1 MRLQEIL
8 SNVFV
13 EFAFVAPIENFPR
26 SGEKSREDGFLLLAS
41 RRTGPASSGK
51 VERLC
56 FHQDNTPVGIEA
68 NRGEQ
73 PFTLQFGVHD
83 TGRKAAEPIKAER
96 RIRRRWS
103 NYIRKTA
110 GAMRMTCGYD
120 VESGLRQRIH
130 EFDSAGIGAIGAFGA
145 CVQESDIACG
155 AL

>member
-8 SNVFV
+8 SNVIV
-13 EFAFVAPIENFPR
+13 EFAFVAPVENFAR

-41 RRTGPASSGK
+41 RRTGPASAGK

-56 FHQDNTPVGIEA
+56 FDQDNTAVGIEA

-96 RIRRRWS
+96 RVRRRWR

-110 GAMRMTCGYD
+110 GAMRMACGYY

-130 EFDSAGIGAIGAFGA
+130 EFDGPGIGTIGAFGA
-145 CVQESDIACG
+145 CV
-155 AL
+155 